1 MGQELVLV
9 FSARG
14 FANELTAINCE
25 SHAQFEEFS
34 SAINNNVNAW
44 VASAEQ
50 KQLYLSGFYGDYSSF
65 GDSLPAIIAVPD

>member
-50 KQLYLSGFYGDYSSF
+50 KVSILEHERTRARQ
-65 GDSLPAIIAVPD
+65 